1 MNFTWALWI
10 VLYLM
15 TGWIISDSTC
25 RDKDNETKIV
35 VFITWPLIFIVMLL
49 MTVLLVA
56 IGIVYFLIKRFY
68 KLWESSNG
76 E

>member
-1 MNFTWALWI
+1 MNFAWVLWI

-56 IGIVYFLIKRFY
+56 IGIVYFLIKGFY
-68 KLWESSNG
+68 KLWESLNG
-76 E
+76 K